1 MLPARSLD
9 TMSGDSNKHHLT
21 ALSPGPTVYSALLD
35 LSQKIRDRIYD
46 LALGSD
52 YIYLWHRGIL
62 IAIAD
67 SASLRIEDPNIY
79 LKNWTPVRGLPIW
92 MRSSKQICSEALDVI
107 ARTRTFRAKRWM
119 WEVARSPAMP
129 LNKLVFYQDGL
140 QNILI
145 RPRFLNEFDHE
156 LGDSYA
162 IRENY
167 DDPTDAFMIL
177 ARRLGTANMCLEL
190 DWAINWDSRYT
201 YRPEDDWL
209 RGERDALTEPWD
221 ATWYGRFRSTKI
233 VVANVCYPPTKELLL
248 KMLQLAEEYAK
259 KLVGDGGR
267 IIEQQPTTDND
278 PRSYFSETSV
288 LVQRKI

>member
-1 MLPARSLD
+1 MLAARSLD
-9 TMSGDSNKHHLT
+9 TMSGDLNKHHLT
-21 ALSPGPTVYSALLD
+21 ASLPGPNVYSALLD
-35 LSQKIRDRIYD
+35 LPRETRDRIYD

-67 SASLRIEDPNIY
+67 NVSLRIDDSHR
-79 LKNWTPVRGLPIW
+79 KNQSMVRGLPIW

-107 ARTRTFRAKRWM
+107 ARTRTFRTERWM
-119 WEVARSPAMP
+119 WKVARSPAMP
-129 LNKLVFYQDGL
+129 LNKLVFYQGGL

-145 RPRFLNEFDHE
+145 RPRFFIEFDHE
-156 LGDSYA
+156 PGDSYA
-162 IRENY
+162 LREDY
-167 DDPTDAFMIL
+167 FDPTEAFMIL

-248 KMLQLAEEYAK
+248 KMLQLAGEYAK

-278 PRSYFSETSV
+278 PRSSFSQTSV